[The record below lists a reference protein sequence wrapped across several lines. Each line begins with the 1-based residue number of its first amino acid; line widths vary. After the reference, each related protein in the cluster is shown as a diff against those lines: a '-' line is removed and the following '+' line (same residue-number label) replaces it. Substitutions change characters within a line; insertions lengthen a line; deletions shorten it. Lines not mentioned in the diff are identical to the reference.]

1 MKYKMHPNMKA
12 KIEDYK
18 KRKVKPL
25 SLKRVV
31 IPPSYAALR
40 KDYKRQIM
48 REFMDG
54 TSTLSICRKHSLTK
68 AVVEQIIRSQ
78 MRKVQ

>member
-1 MKYKMHPNMKA
+1 MKINLNVRSS
-12 KIEDYK
+12 E
-18 KRKVKPL
+18 
-25 SLKRVV
+25 RVM
-31 IPPSYAALR
+31 PPSYAALR

-54 TSTLSICRKHSLTK
+54 ISTRALCNKHSLTK

-78 MRKVQ
+78 MRKAV